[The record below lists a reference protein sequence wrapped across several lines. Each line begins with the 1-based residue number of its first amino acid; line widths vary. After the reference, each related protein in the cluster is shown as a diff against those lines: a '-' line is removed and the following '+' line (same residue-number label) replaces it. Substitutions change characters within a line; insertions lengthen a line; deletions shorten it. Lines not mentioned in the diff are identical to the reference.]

1 MTETVSSITN
11 PNELFSKGEW
21 KNILPEILKLIGSLN
36 GSKKN
41 ATLALTKIEE
51 FSNELKNGKYTDITK
66 AEILGIE
73 LWLDSFKKYILKI
86 YFT

>member
-1 MTETVSSITN
+1 MLETVSPITTS
-11 PNELFSKGEW
+11 NELFSKGEW
-21 KNILPEILKLIGSLN
+21 KNILPEILKLIGNLN

-51 FSNELKNGKYTDITK
+51 FSNELKNGKYSDLTK
-66 AEILGIE
+66 VEIHGID